1 MRREDGFW
9 HEFAGQGERAFF
21 RLPLPGGLTTSG
33 CTQVLQPGRCYK
45 VCSRMSERIRYF
57 SEGPMLKSR
66 SIGIVITLALS
77 TAFAVLALL
86 IGVAILAIVLFAVL
100 FFTLIFPR
108 SQDGPVIWERL
119 GLCLF

>member
-1 MRREDGFW
+1 
-9 HEFAGQGERAFF
+9 
-21 RLPLPGGLTTSG
+21 
-33 CTQVLQPGRCYK
+33 
-45 VCSRMSERIRYF
+45 
-57 SEGPMLKSR
+57 MLKSR

-119 GLCLF
+119 GPLLICLAMPGTFLVVISIAYFRGSNRPQKAEEDYEEDYFEL